1 MDYDYE
7 TYKDLSRKELIE
19 LVAHYEFL
27 TNNLIEKVSLLQS
40 QQVWRAESEDDDEMT
55 SFEAKMLKILEWYIK
70 HSASGARGKAWGD
83 LFNNFG
89 FKDTL
94 AFAGWGSSKRN
105 SIEVKGAKEI
115 KAVFSGQAEPSVL
128 KQAGI
133 SPKTLFTSIRWRR

>member
-7 TYKDLSRKELIE
+7 AYKDLSRKELIE

-27 TNNLIEKVSLLQS
+27 TNNLVERVNLLQS
-40 QQVWRAESEDDDEMT
+40 QQVWSAEGDEEMT
-55 SFEAKMLKILEWYIK
+55 AFEAKMFKILNWYVK
-70 HSASGARGKAWGD
+70 NSGSAARGRVWGE

-94 AFAGWGSSKRN
+94 SFARWGSSKRN
-105 SIEVKGAKEI
+105 PIEVKGAKEI
-115 KAVFSGQAEPSVL
+115 KDFFSGQAEPEVL

>member
-1 MDYDYE
+1 MVDYDYE
-7 TYKDLSRKELIE
+7 AYKDLSRKELIE

-40 QQVWRAESEDDDEMT
+40 QQVWRAEGEEEMT
-55 SFEAKMLKILEWYIK
+55 PFEAKMLKILEWYIK
-70 HSASGARGKAWGD
+70 HSASGARGRVWGE

-94 AFAGWGSSKRN
+94 TFARWGSSKRN

-115 KAVFSGQAEPSVL
+115 KEVFSGQAEPEVL

-133 SPKTLFTSIRWRR
+133 SPKTLFTAIRWRR